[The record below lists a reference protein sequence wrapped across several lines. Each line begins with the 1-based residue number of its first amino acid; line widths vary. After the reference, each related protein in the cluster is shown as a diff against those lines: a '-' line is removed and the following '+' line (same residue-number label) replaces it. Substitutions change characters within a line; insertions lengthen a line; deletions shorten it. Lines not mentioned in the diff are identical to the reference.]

1 VPGFGGWPSQAFIA
15 PKLSSRVA
23 GGPVNASSSKDFQ
36 DGCPIQGREAALSGG
51 FRAETVELLRRRAIW
66 PFVLGWLMF
75 AGALAAFNQFCN
87 RAQGIV
93 YVVSSWELASHVR
106 F

>member
-1 VPGFGGWPSQAFIA
+1 MRVLISLGVERCGGWPSQGFII
-15 PKLSSRVA
+15 KNFR
-23 GGPVNASSSKDFQ
+23 